1 MPENS
6 HRTALET
13 RSASEPETMGSTPFA
28 TPISFVTESGATV
41 TIMLDPAQAGENPSE
56 ALVKAKDAVRCLADA
71 FMRAERRVAVQP
83 DEVGAVFRSWA
94 YRS

>member
-1 MPENS
+1 MSENTHKNATQS
-6 HRTALET
+6 
-13 RSASEPETMGSTPFA
+13 RSAPDSGAAASRA
-28 TPISFVTESGATV
+28 TPISFVTENGATV